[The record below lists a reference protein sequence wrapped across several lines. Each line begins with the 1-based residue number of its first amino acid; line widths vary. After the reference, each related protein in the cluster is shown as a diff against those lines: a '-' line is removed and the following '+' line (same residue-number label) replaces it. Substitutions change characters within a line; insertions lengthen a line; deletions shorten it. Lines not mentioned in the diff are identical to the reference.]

1 MVGLISWDAF
11 FFFFWF
17 SILDLNFLITLKKNY
32 YCDERLLVNK
42 KVNSVISL
50 NVKLCSDVIL
60 VLLTVTIELSIVR
73 EIIGYHQM

>member
-11 FFFFWF
+11 FLVFDFRSKFFN
-17 SILDLNFLITLKKNY
+17 NFKKNY
-32 YCDERLLVNK
+32 YCDERLLVSK

-60 VLLTVTIELSIVR
+60 ALFTVTIELSIVR

>member
-11 FFFFWF
+11 FFILVFDFRSKFFN
-17 SILDLNFLITLKKNY
+17 NFKKNY

-60 VLLTVTIELSIVR
+60 VLFTVTIELSIVR

>member
-11 FFFFWF
+11 FFFLVFDF
-17 SILDLNFLITLKKNY
+17 RSKFFNNFKKNY
-32 YCDERLLVNK
+32 YCDERLLVSK

>member
-1 MVGLISWDAF
+1 ML
-11 FFFFWF
+11 FFWF

-32 YCDERLLVNK
+32 YCDEWLLVNK